1 MDLKQAAQQLH
12 TDPEAMQRMA
22 QSPDGQALMALLQQ
36 QNGPALEKALSQGEG
51 GSAAEMAGLLKTV
64 LGSGEGRALLQRLS
78 QQLQQP

>member
-12 TDPEAMQRMA
+12 TDPETMQRMA

>member
-12 TDPEAMQRMA
+12 TDPETMQRMA

-36 QNGPALEKALSQGEG
+36 QNGTALEKALSQGEG